1 MTDGVRTI
9 HGEDLTREERSLVR
23 FVHDARFGSVLPK
36 TTTWERAEKIF
47 RRFER
52 RGVIYYTKV
61 DGKKC
66 FRLLTAHGARILD
79 DIKKVG
85 DFDY

>member
-1 MTDGVRTI
+1 MSETRTI
-9 HGEDLTREERSLVR
+9 HGEDLTRDERALVR
-23 FVHDARFGSVLPK
+23 FVHNARFGPALLPK
-36 TTTWERAEKIF
+36 GRDWEWAKKVLD
-47 RRFER
+47 RFER

-66 FRLLTAHGARILD
+66 HRLLTAHGARILD